1 MKRHT
6 FLAAPSWPMTCIGFG
21 IVSRPIETRL
31 VGPARF
37 TL

>member
-21 IVSRPIETRL
+21 IVSRQIDRQL
-31 VGPARF
+31 AGPARF